1 MFPVKRALLII
12 NRAAGVGQG
21 DVVADKL
28 SLMFKEALRELTEVE
43 VELVSDHPGARSS
56 AAKFMAASDEPSFI
70 IVGGGGGT
78 LRAVIEGICGE
89 DPSKPLPGPQRVR
102 VGALRMG
109 SGNVLAKQFGVPRDP
124 LAAMRGLLR
133 NLELGRT
140 VPCCVMRCEVW
151 KSSKDSE
158 TYYATTLAGLGQ
170 FGRIP
175 GDLARWHFRIPRLHK
190 GAARLL
196 GIEKL
201 TNLEYAI
208 ALVLRSISCVL
219 VPHMA
224 EAVEV
229 SYHGQEERMR
239 LLSAVIMNFPI
250 KQFPFKPT
258 VRVEDEAVSIY
269 LVPFKG
275 RLSPLRQLFPR
286 NIISRARCI
295 RLETNQRFEL
305 RVTDRDSMEFFLDED
320 PVIAYGR
327 LSLGV
332 AGSISFVPGPDYQP
346 FAEGGVS
353 A

>member
-1 MFPVKRALLII
+1 
-12 NRAAGVGQG
+12 
-21 DVVADKL
+21 
-28 SLMFKEALRELTEVE
+28 MFKEALCELTEVE
-43 VELVSDHPGARSS
+43 VDLVSDHPGARSS

-89 DPSKPLPGPQRVR
+89 DSSKPLPGPQRVR
-102 VGALRMG
+102 VGALRLG
-109 SGNVLAKQFGVPRDP
+109 SGNLLAKQFGVPRDP
-124 LAAMRGLLR
+124 VAGMRGLLR
-133 NLELGRT
+133 NLETGLT
-140 VPCCVMRCEVW
+140 VPCCVVYCEVW
-151 KSSKDSE
+151 KSPGHSE
-158 TYYATTLAGLGQ
+158 TYYVTALAGFGQ
-170 FGRIP
+170 IGRIP
-175 GDLARWHFRIPRLHK
+175 RDLARWHLSMPRLRK

-196 GIEKL
+196 GIERL
-201 TNLEYAI
+201 NNLEYTS
-208 ALVLRSISCVL
+208 ALVLRSVSCLL
-219 VPHMA
+219 VPDMV
-224 EAVEV
+224 EAVEF
-229 SYHGQEERMR
+229 SCQGQEERMR
-239 LLSAVIMNFPI
+239 LLSGVMMNLPI

-269 LVPFKG
+269 LIPFQV
-275 RLSPLRQLFPR
+275 RLSPLRLLFPR
-286 NIISRARCI
+286 SIINHSHCI
-295 RLETNQRFEL
+295 RLEKNQRFEL